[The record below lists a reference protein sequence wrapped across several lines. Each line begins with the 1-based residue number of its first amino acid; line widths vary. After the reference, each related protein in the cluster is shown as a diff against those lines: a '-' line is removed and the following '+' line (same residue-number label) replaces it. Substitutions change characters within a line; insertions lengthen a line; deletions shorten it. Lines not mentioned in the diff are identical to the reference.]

1 MLRTL
6 LCCLAFVLPALAVP
20 DTPQA
25 IATEIL
31 APLLDPAKL
40 ATLGDRGANTR
51 VQKITAIL
59 WQLKV
64 SGHDP
69 AL

>member
-1 MLRTL
+1 MLRAL
-6 LCCLAFVLPALAVP
+6 LCCLAFVLPAFAVP
-20 DTPQA
+20 ETPQA

-40 ATLGDRGANTR
+40 ATLGDRGSNTR